1 MPEPADMR
9 DYAETPGTI
18 IPDGWLDD
26 PASRA
31 YVRALGARVS
41 DTLALYRD
49 GVLSRFAR
57 FAPTDLLPD
66 VGVARQLE
74 RAPGESTAD
83 YRVRLQ
89 RAFEIHG
96 DRTTA
101 QAYRHAL
108 EPIGVDPDTVT
119 VYGEEAVG
127 EHDWYSE
134 VFVFVD
140 STAGPWTA
148 LLWDSGWN
156 WDDGTIWDIDG
167 LTVAQLAFARRMI
180 RRWKWAGAYPTRLF
194 IQITG
199 TVWTP
204 GDPWTP
210 AAWHTAGEAIPI
222 KLGRT
227 WDEDLEYSGV
237 PDLWDSGWMWD
248 DNFPE
253 TE

>member
-1 MPEPADMR
+1 MAGETFRDTAPRYAPRGVWLRDDTTR
-9 DYAETPGTI
+9 DY
-18 IPDGWLDD
+18 L
-26 PASRA
+26 SS
-31 YVRALGARVS
+31 LGGAVADS
-41 DTLALYRD
+41 LELYRHA
-49 GVLSRFAR
+49 VEVRYAR
-57 FAPTDLLPD
+57 TAPDDAPPL
-66 VGVARQLE
+66 VGDNRQLAQ
-74 RAPGESTAD
+74 APGESEAD
-83 YRVRLQ
+83 YRLRLP
-89 RAFEIHG
+89 RAFEIPG
-96 DRTTA
+96 DRTLA
-101 QAYRHAL
+101 DAYRHAL
-108 EPIGVDPDTVT
+108 EPLGVLPGRVT
-119 VYGEEAVG
+119 VYGETEVA

-148 LLWDSGWN
+148 LLWDSGWM

-167 LTVAQLAFARRMI
+167 LTVAQLAFARRHI
-180 RRWKWAGAYPTRLF
+180 RKHKWVGAYPTRLF
-194 IQITG
+194 IQMAG

-210 AAWHTAGEAIPI
+210 AAWHTAGDAVPI

>member
-1 MPEPADMR
+1 MPDPQDMR
-9 DYAETPGTI
+9 DYAETPGTV

-26 PASRA
+26 PASRT

-57 FAPTDLLPD
+57 YAPTDVLPD

-89 RAFEIHG
+89 RAFEIHT

-108 EPIGVDPDTVT
+108 EPLGIDPDTVT

-127 EHDWYSE
+127 EHTWYSG

-140 STAGPWTA
+140 MTAGPWTVDA
-148 LLWDSGWN
+148 WEEVGDE
-156 WDDGTIWDIDG
+156 WDDGGVWDLNG
-167 LTVAQLAFARRMI
+167 LTVAQLSFARRMI
-180 RRWKWAGAYPTRLF
+180 RRWKWAAAYPVMLF
-194 IQITG
+194 AWMSG

-204 GDPWTP
+204 GDTWEPS
-210 AAWHTAGEAIPI
+210 AWLTSETAFPLV
-222 KLGRT
+222 LGYT
-227 WDEDLEYSGV
+227 WDAGSEYYASEDA
-237 PDLWDSGWMWD
+237 WD
-248 DNFPE
+248 DGSSWEEAFPE
-253 TE
+253 